1 MPAEYVTLDSLR
13 ALLPAQHILEALDDD
28 SDGAE
33 DPGVWLTVQAA
44 AQEGVDGLLSGRFT
58 VPFGAPVPALVKQAA
73 KIFAAEI
80 VYQRRGTKADEN
92 PWTTQAG
99 KLRTRLTELG
109 DSDAPA
115 PTDFPGV
122 AKAAAAI
129 ISEPSRTFSGSG
141 RMSL

>member
-1 MPAEYVTLDSLR
+1 MPADYVTLDSLR

-28 SDGAE
+28 NDGAE
-33 DPGVWLTVQAA
+33 DAGVWETIAAA
-44 AQEGVDGLLSGRFT
+44 AQEGVDGLLSGRFS
-58 VPFGAPVPALVKQAA
+58 VPFVEPVPSLVRQAA

-80 VYQRRGTKADEN
+80 IYQRRGIKADEN
-92 PWTTQAG
+92 PWTAQA
-99 KLRTRLTELG
+99 KVLRTRLAELG

-129 ISEPSRTFSGSG
+129 IAEPARTFSKVG